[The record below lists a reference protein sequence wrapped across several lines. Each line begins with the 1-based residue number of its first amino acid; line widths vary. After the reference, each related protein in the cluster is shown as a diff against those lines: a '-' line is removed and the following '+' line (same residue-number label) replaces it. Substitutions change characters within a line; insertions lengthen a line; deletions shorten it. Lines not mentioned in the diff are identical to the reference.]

1 MKLSVYTI
9 KRTVFSGETP
19 RVTVPTVT
27 GEVTILEHHIPF
39 VTILEPGLLR
49 YTHMVQEGAGMAEK
63 EEVLQITGGFLEVRD
78 NNEVRILADA

>member
-1 MKLSVYTI
+1 MRLSVYTI
-9 KRTVFSGETP
+9 KRTVFTGETP
-19 RVTVPTVT
+19 RVTAPTVT
-27 GEVTILEHHIPF
+27 GEVTILEHHIPY

-49 YTHMVQEGAGMAEK
+49 YTHMVAEGAGMVEK

>member
-27 GEVTILEHHIPF
+27 GEVTILEHHIPY

-49 YTHMVQEGAGMAEK
+49 YTHAVQQGAEMVQK
-63 EEVLQITGGFLEVRD
+63 EESLAITGGFLEVRD